1 MESIYICGGG
11 SAVPGV
17 NPRLLQDI
25 SAHLV
30 PSMQPM
36 LCPALEYMPEHTGER
51 PGQRKSIEHAGL
63 LRHQTYL
70 LAGKPGC

>member
-17 NPRLLQDI
+17 GPRLLQDI

-30 PSMQPM
+30 PSMQPL
-36 LCPALEYMPEHTGER
+36 LCPALEYMPEHTGKR
-51 PGQRKSIEHAGL
+51 PGHRKPRRACTAFRTLMYVLARKS
-63 LRHQTYL
+63 
-70 LAGKPGC
+70 GC